1 MIIFDTHSQNKIYS
15 NDKFKQL
22 DGFLSLEDAKISLA
36 EFLYNNL
43 GFTVELLFNLKIY
56 PFQEIILR
64 SWFDHNFCLNVWG
77 RGSSKSW
84 LCAVF
89 CCLYP
94 IFFPRTRIV
103 LASNAFRSTRRLIQ
117 QIERF
122 INAKGADLLRECYY
136 EKRGKLEFVR
146 RADEMTLD
154 ISEGQIIAIPLNEKI
169 RGTRG
174 DILIVDEFLM
184 VPEDIYKS
192 VLMPFLTARND
203 IQEQLEAQELRDTMI
218 IDKDLSSEDIALAAS
233 TKKIIGLTSASYDF
247 EFIYRLY
254 MNWVEKAKKPNIG
267 KSSYFISRISYQ
279 ALPETL
285 IDKEIVEEAKSGGE
299 NTASFQREFMAIFS
313 SSSDG
318 YFNIRKLHEF
328 TVKDGD
334 LPCVQL
340 KGNPSSKYIL
350 AIDPSFS
357 DSKTSDFFAM
367 GVYLLN
373 PDHRSITQVHTY
385 AKTGGDANLKDH
397 IEYLY
402 YLVSCFN
409 IVMIIGD
416 FGGGNF
422 NFIKACNESNYF
434 VERNLKLDFF
444 EGNFDEEDYMGQLKI
459 ARNSY
464 NLNGKKICYTQ
475 HYQRTNWI
483 RQANEHLKTQ
493 IEAGKVYFAS
503 RLTSHEQMFKKATE
517 SELPIIFKDNV
528 DFERGILDY
537 IASQD
542 DLIEQTKRQLA
553 LIEVKVTS
561 QGTMQFDLPQHLK
574 QSKSPGRARRDL
586 YSTLVMGCWAAK
598 AYFDMTML
606 EDEPAYNTFEPFLA

>member
-1 MIIFDTHSQNKIYS
+1 MILFDPDTTDRIYS
-15 NDKFKQL
+15 NDKFKKL
-22 DGFLSLEDAKISLA
+22 DGFLSLEESRITLA
-36 EFLYNNL
+36 EFMYNNL
-43 GFTVELLFNLKIY
+43 GLTIEILFNLKIY
-56 PFQEIILR
+56 PFQEVILR
-64 SWFDHNFCLNVWG
+64 SWFDHNFCLNIWG
-77 RGSSKSW
+77 RGGSKSW

-122 INAKGADLLRECYY
+122 INAKGADLLRECYT
-136 EKRGKLEFVR
+136 ERKGKLEFVR

-154 ISEGQIIAIPLNEKI
+154 INEGQIIAIPLNEKI

-174 DILIVDEFLM
+174 DILVVDEFLM

-192 VLMPFLTARND
+192 VLMPFLLARND
-203 IQEQLEAQELRDTMI
+203 VQEQLEADEIRRSLGVSADLTSEEL
-218 IDKDLSSEDIALAAS
+218 ALLTS
-233 TKKIIGLTSASYDF
+233 TKKIIGLSSASYDF

-254 MNWVEKAKKPNIG
+254 LNWIEKAKKAVVG
-267 KSSYFISRISYQ
+267 RSYFVSRISYQ

-328 TVKDGD
+328 TIKDGD

-340 KGNPSSKYIL
+340 KGHSAAKYIL

-357 DSKTSDFFAM
+357 DSKSSDFFAM

-373 PDHRSITQVHTY
+373 SDHRSMTQVHTY
-385 AKTGGDANLKDH
+385 ARTGGEANLKDH
-397 IEYLY
+397 IQYFY
-402 YLVSCFN
+402 YLISSFN

-434 VERNLKLDFF
+434 VERNMKLDFF

-464 NLNGKKICYTQ
+464 NLSSHKICYTQ

-483 RQANEHLKTQ
+483 REANEHLKTQ

-503 RLTSHEQMFKKATE
+503 RLTGHEQMFKRATE
-517 SELPIIFKDNV
+517 IELPIIFQDRT
-528 DFERGILDY
+528 DFERNILDY

-553 LIEVKVTS
+553 LIEVKVNS
-561 QGTMQFDLPQHLK
+561 GGTMQFDLPQHLR
-574 QSKSPGRARRDL
+574 QSKSPGRARRDC
-586 YSTLVMGCWAAK
+586 YSCLVMGAWCAK
-598 AYFDMTML
+598 AWFDMTML
-606 EDEPAYNTFEPFLA
+606 EDEAPSYTFDPILI